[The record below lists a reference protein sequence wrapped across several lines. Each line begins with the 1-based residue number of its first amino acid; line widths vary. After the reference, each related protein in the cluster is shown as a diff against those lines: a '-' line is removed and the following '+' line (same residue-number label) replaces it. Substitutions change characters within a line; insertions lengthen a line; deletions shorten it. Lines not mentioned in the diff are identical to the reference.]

1 MFELLSHRVQR
12 VTGWTAQA
20 AKALSAIAELIA
32 MPEGKFDGASLLVS
46 LSPDQ
51 TLAEIRDALVKAGV
65 SVRGEAL
72 VGGHATRYMHAPQ
85 AAKGSSGAK
94 S

>member
-1 MFELLSHRVQR
+1 VLAEF
-12 VTGWTAQA
+12 
-20 AKALSAIAELIA
+20 IAV
-32 MPEGKFDGASLLVS
+32 PEGKFDGASLLVS
-46 LSPDQ
+46 LVPGK

-85 AAKGSSGAK
+85 AAEDKSGAK

>member
-1 MFELLSHRVQR
+1 MARRCSFRSLR
-12 VTGWTAQA
+12 
-20 AKALSAIAELIA
+20 AE
-32 MPEGKFDGASLLVS
+32 
-46 LSPDQ
+46 